1 MTKVNPFKFG
11 SIVEDPFFTNRVEE
25 QESIKNILQS
35 ATHLIVISPR
45 RYGKTSLVKKVVSSL
60 NRPLIFIDLQLITD
74 VNDLASQMLK
84 KIYRHYPFTKLK
96 NSLKKFRIVPSIN
109 LNPQT
114 NDVEITF
121 SPTTSSYIPIL
132 EDVFNLLENLGSE
145 KKRPIVVFDEFQDIK
160 KVEAMLDRQ
169 LRAIIQH
176 HQHINYVF
184 LGSVESMMR
193 EIFEKKK
200 SPFYHFGQL
209 MPLSKIPH
217 KDFSAFISGG
227 FESKSTEGHEIAER
241 ILDITQCHPYYTQQ
255 LTYTVWNNWN
265 SGSEISVI
273 IESAIGHLTQVH
285 DLDYQRFWQNLN
297 QTDKKI
303 LLIIAKGYK
312 NMLAQ
317 STLRQMGI
325 ASTSTL
331 YSGLKRL
338 TQQGYIIKE
347 NEKYELDDPFFKIWL
362 LKKRNE

>member
-1 MTKVNPFKFG
+1 MTKTNPFKFG
-11 SIVEDPFFTNRVEE
+11 SIVEEPYFTNRIEE
-25 QESIKNILQS
+25 QASIKKILQS

-45 RYGKTSLVKKVVSSL
+45 RYGKTSLVKKVVKSL

-74 VNDLASQMLK
+74 VNDLASQILK
-84 KIYRHYPFTKLK
+84 KIYRIYPYAKLK
-96 NSLKKFRIVPSIN
+96 NSFKHFRIVPSIN
-109 LNPQT
+109 LNPQI
-114 NDVEITF
+114 NEVEVSF
-121 SPTTSSYIPIL
+121 SPTTNYLPIL
-132 EDVFNLLENLGSE
+132 EDVFNLLENIGSE
-145 KKRPIVVFDEFQDIK
+145 KKKPIVVLDEFQDIK
-160 KVEAMLDRQ
+160 RIEVNLDRQ
-169 LRAIIQH
+169 MRAIIQH

-184 LGSVESMMR
+184 LGSIESMMR

-209 MPLSKIPH
+209 MSLSKISYN
-217 KDFSAFISGG
+217 DFSDFISSG
-227 FESKSTEGHEIAER
+227 FENITSENRDLAAQ
-241 ILDITQCHPYYTQQ
+241 ILDITNCHPYYTQQ
-255 LTYTVWNNWN
+255 LAFTIWNNWHTGLN
-265 SGSEISVI
+265 FSDI
-273 IESAIGHLTQVH
+273 IDLAMNQLTQVH

-303 LLIIAKGYK
+303 LLIIAKGYT

-331 YSGLKRL
+331 FSGLKRL

-347 NEKYELDDPFFKIWL
+347 QEKYELDDPFFKIWL